1 MAELINMPKLGFD
14 MREGKLGEWVVKE
27 GDSVGQGETIAI
39 IETDKASVEVPAFRA
54 GVLHRILVPAG
65 ESVPI
70 GVPIAVIG
78 EAGEQIDLAALGV
91 TKAEAKAEAKVEAKG
106 EVKAEVK
113 AEPVAQAER
122 AVAALEG
129 GRLAASPVALRM
141 AAELGI
147 DINKVPGS
155 GPGGRIIKRDIEA
168 YLAAQDQA
176 AKAAKAAPAPSV
188 TPPMAIP
195 SYEPTME
202 GYRVVPL
209 TGMRQTIARRM
220 VESKTTAPHFYIT
233 MDVDM
238 AAAMALRAQLN
249 GLLPESDKISVN
261 DFIIKASALALRQF
275 PNINASFAGSE
286 IHVHDQVNVGIAVA
300 RETGLVVTV
309 VRDCDKKPLAEIA
322 KDARELV
329 GRAREGRMKADDMVG
344 GTFTISNLGMFEV
357 DDFIAIIG
365 PGQTAIMAVG
375 SVKQMPVVKDGQL
388 AVGTRMK
395 ATISADHR
403 VTDGAEAA
411 RFMQAFKI
419 ALEQPLRLL
428 L

>member
-1 MAELINMPKLGFD
+1 VAELINMPKLGFD

-27 GDSVGQGETIAI
+27 GASVGQGETIAI

-78 EAGEQIDLAALGV
+78 EAGEQINLIALGV
-91 TKAEAKAEAKVEAKG
+91 TQAEAKAEAKPEA
-106 EVKAEVK
+106 KAEVK
-113 AEPVAQAER
+113 VEPVVRAGQA
-122 AVAALEG
+122 AAPLEG

-147 DINKVPGS
+147 DINKVQGS
-155 GPGGRIIKRDIEA
+155 GPAGRIIKRDIEA
-168 YLAAQDQA
+168 YLADQDQA
-176 AKAAKAAPAPSV
+176 AKTAKAAPAPSA
-188 TPPMAIP
+188 TPPMPIP

-202 GYRVVPL
+202 GYRILPL

-238 AAAMALRAQLN
+238 AAAMALRSQLN
-249 GLLPESDKISVN
+249 ALLPESDKISVN
-261 DFIIKASALALRQF
+261 DFIIKASAMALRQF

-329 GRAREGRMKADDMVG
+329 GRAREGRMKPDDMVG
-344 GTFTISNLGMFEV
+344 GTFTISNLGMFDV

-365 PGQTAIMAVG
+365 PGQTAILAVG
-375 SVKQMPVVKDGQL
+375 SVKQVPVVKDGQI

-411 RFMQAFKI
+411 RFMQAFKV
-419 ALEQPLRLL
+419 ALEQPLRLVL
-428 L
+428 

>member
-27 GDSVGQGETIAI
+27 GDAVGQGETIAI

-54 GVLHRILVPAG
+54 GVLHKILVPAG

-91 TKAEAKAEAKVEAKG
+91 TKAEAKAEVKVEAK
-106 EVKAEVK
+106 VQAVP
-113 AEPVAQAER
+113 AAAAPQPVTT
-122 AVAALEG
+122 AATLEG

-176 AKAAKAAPAPSV
+176 AKAAKAAPAPAV

-202 GYRVVPL
+202 GYRAVPL

-233 MDVDM
+233 MDIDM
-238 AAAMALRAQLN
+238 AAAMALRGQLN
-249 GLLPESDKISVN
+249 ALLPESDKISVN

-329 GRAREGRMKADDMVG
+329 GRAREGRMKAEDMVG
-344 GTFTISNLGMFEV
+344 GTFTISNLGMFDV

-411 RFMQAFKI
+411 KFMQAFKA